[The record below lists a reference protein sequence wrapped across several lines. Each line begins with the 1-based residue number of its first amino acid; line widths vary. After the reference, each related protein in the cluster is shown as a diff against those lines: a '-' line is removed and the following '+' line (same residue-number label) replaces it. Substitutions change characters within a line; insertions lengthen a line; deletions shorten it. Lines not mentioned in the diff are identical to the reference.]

1 MPVYLNEVQ
10 LESVV
15 LEFIRTPLGYETV
28 FAPDISYTPLHK
40 RHNHNQSPPEAN
52 NP

>member
-15 LEFIRTPLGYETV
+15 LEFIRTQLGCETV
-28 FAPDISYTPLHK
+28 FAPDIPHTPPHK
-40 RHNHNQSPPEAN
+40 HHNHIPPEAN

>member
-1 MPVYLNEVQ
+1 MPVYPVEVQ

-15 LEFIRTPLGYETV
+15 LEFIRTQLGYETV
-28 FAPDISYTPLHK
+28 FAPDIPHTPPHK
-40 RHNHNQSPPEAN
+40 QHNQTTPEAN